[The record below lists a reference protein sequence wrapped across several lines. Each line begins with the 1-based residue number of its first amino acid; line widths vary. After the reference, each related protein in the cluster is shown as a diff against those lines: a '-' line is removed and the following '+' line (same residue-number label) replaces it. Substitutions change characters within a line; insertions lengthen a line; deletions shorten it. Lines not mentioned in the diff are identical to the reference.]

1 MLTERTLFT
10 ETARTPETSTPS
22 PVWRSGDRVEF
33 TADGIPGTVVE
44 VWENTPETPTVAG
57 RVGFV
62 EVEVDGLPYHVI
74 SEPTELRRETV
85 EPEPADGADTETLRV
100 ADALRRAFERYHAGA
115 KPETPDNC

>member
-10 ETARTPETSTPS
+10 EAARTPEAPTPS
-22 PVWRSGDRVEF
+22 PVWRSGDRVEVELD
-33 TADGIPGTVVE
+33 AGWRRGTVVE
-44 VWENTPETPTVAG
+44 VWQDTPETPTVAW

-74 SEPTELRRETV
+74 SEPAELRRETV
-85 EPEPADGADTETLRV
+85 EAADTETLRV
-100 ADALRRAFERYHAGA
+100 ADALQRAFGRFSAGA

>member
-10 ETARTPETSTPS
+10 ETARTPEASTPS
-22 PVWRSGDRVEF
+22 PVWRPGDRVE
-33 TADGIPGTVVE
+33 AAGGIRGTVVE
-44 VWENTPETPTVAG
+44 VWENTPETPTVAD

-74 SEPTELRRETV
+74 SEPSELKRETV
-85 EPEPADGADTETLRV
+85 EPEPVEAETLRV
-100 ADALRRAFERYHAGA
+100 ADALKRAFGRYHAGA

>member
-1 MLTERTLFT
+1 MNGSAKIQTQTKLNT
-10 ETARTPETSTPS
+10 ETARTPEASTPS
-22 PVWRSGDRVEF
+22 PVWRPGDRVE
-33 TADGIPGTVVE
+33 ASGGIRGTVVE
-44 VWENTPETPTVAG
+44 VWENTPETPTVAD

-85 EPEPADGADTETLRV
+85 DGADTETLRV
-100 ADALRRAFERYHAGA
+100 ADALKRAFGRYHAGA

>member
-10 ETARTPETSTPS
+10 ETARTPEASTPS

-33 TADGIPGTVVE
+33 TAGGRRGTVVE
-44 VWENTPETPTVAG
+44 VWENTPETPTVAD

-74 SEPTELRRETV
+74 SEPAELRRET
-85 EPEPADGADTETLRV
+85 ADGADTETLRV
-100 ADALRRAFERYHAGA
+100 ADALKRAFGRYHAGA